1 MSLTSMEVVV
11 VSRNSRGNMF
21 KLSPQ
26 KLMRRCKPGK
36 LKRMK
41 RKKKNPVIDIRPLEV
56 VIKGGLLKMF
66 L

>member
-1 MSLTSMEVVV
+1 MSLTSMEGVVV
-11 VSRNSRGNMF
+11 PRNSRENMC

-26 KLMRRCKPGK
+26 KLMRPYKLDK